1 MEKEKIDE
9 YNRNVE
15 NMIESYYGLGKV
27 VMGRTGLDDKT
38 IMSLMSL
45 DLLAFL
51 LYLCENGKPND
62 EEIRYI
68 QKYTEVD
75 MPPEYWSQMMTDLN
89 INVLSMNIPQTFDMF
104 IEFDNQLFRQG
115 EKRACSYLFLSIYQ
129 AVGVG
134 IEGADGIIREE
145 DLDKLKE
152 YISRLKMYYAEKY
165 IGNIPLE
172 VDPINPEVITI
183 LSSSGNNGQREL
195 FETQDI
201 VKKAAHYYDVRFM
214 GKTYK
219 VPEDAV
225 TFIKSR
231 EFVGKELIK
240 LINEASD
247 MIVRY
252 SDTEAPK
259 FFENFNSEINRYHT
273 IMLEA
278 CQDIIDDFISRDIYD
293 VSATDFADRLSGFKD
308 VQELGNKVVIKATN
322 AIQKLVDTKKAGV
335 DAAYRSAAST
345 ITGSGLHLFTSSFA
359 SLMVYSAVE
368 KQIMLLQAK
377 KADQRYEK
385 AVKKIQEAS
394 KDALNQICTS
404 ILINDFGMGLVD
416 IIEKFNNELMQ
427 NYLLE
432 LTMHGQFDVD
442 NIEGYSENRSNAI
455 LENLSK
461 VSDKKK
467 LLIQAYEA
475 SPFNIDVYEKMLEV
489 GYFDVDT
496 FKDAKQIFPVE
507 TLQEMVELYLN
518 KTTVP
523 IEKMDAYVAVLAD
536 YLNTDEG
543 TIVKKYFSK
552 SGKNLVIPFENIR
565 KICGDIHKFDRWIR
579 DNISSDMD
587 QISEL
592 SIEGAHGIAEKWISH
607 QVDDEKVQKLF
618 IAGVNP
624 FDTILQ
630 DDDGTSDYYNI
641 KKKYV
646 DLLAKSLGDYIS
658 EAKKRRKIYE
668 EAYQKYNVE
677 FDKQR
682 EKIEELQRCLAK
694 IGLFS
699 FSKKREIKEKI
710 AMEQA
715 KLNGIAEP
723 IEQKNAYYNMYK

>member
-38 IMSLMSL
+38 IMSLMNL

-201 VKKAAHYYDVRFM
+201 VKKAAYYYDVRFM

-273 IMLEA
+273 VMLEA

-368 KQIMLLQAK
+368 KQIMLSQAK

-394 KDALNQICTS
+394 KDALNHICTS

-710 AMEQA
+710 ATEQA

>member
-38 IMSLMSL
+38 IMSLMNL

-152 YISRLKMYYAEKY
+152 YISRLKMYYSEKY

-201 VKKAAHYYDVRFM
+201 VKKAAHYYGVRFM

-273 IMLEA
+273 VMLGA

-293 VSATDFADRLSGFKD
+293 VSVTDFADRLSGFKD
-308 VQELGNKVVIKATN
+308 VQELGNRVVIKATN
-322 AIQKLVDTKKAGV
+322 EIQKLVDTKKAGV

-368 KQIMLLQAK
+368 KQIMLSQAK

-416 IIEKFNNELMQ
+416 IIEKFNNEVMQ

-552 SGKNLVIPFENIR
+552 CGKNLVIPFENIR

-592 SIEGAHGIAEKWISH
+592 SVEGAHGIAEKWISH

-682 EKIEELQRCLAK
+682 EKIEELQRYLAK

>member
-9 YNRNVE
+9 YNRNVKT
-15 NMIESYYGLGKV
+15 MIESYYGLGKV

-38 IMSLMSL
+38 IMSLMNL

-62 EEIRYI
+62 DEIRYI

-75 MPPEYWSQMMTDLN
+75 IPPEYWSQMMTDLN
-89 INVLSMNIPQTFDMF
+89 INVLSMNIPQTFEMF

-115 EKRACSYLFLSIYQ
+115 EKRACGYLFLSIYQ

-145 DLDKLKE
+145 DLDKLKD

-259 FFENFNSEINRYHT
+259 FFENFNAEINRYHT
-273 IMLEA
+273 VMLEA

-293 VSATDFADRLSGFKD
+293 VSVTDLADRLSGFKD
-308 VQELGNKVVIKATN
+308 IQDLGNKVVIKATKE
-322 AIQKLVDTKKAGV
+322 IQKLVDEKNAGE

-345 ITGSGLHLFTSSFA
+345 ITGSGLHFFTSSFA

-368 KQIMLLQAK
+368 KQIMLSQAK

-385 AVKKIQEAS
+385 AVRKIQEAC
-394 KDALNQICTS
+394 KDALNQICTN

-432 LTMHGQFDVD
+432 LTMHGQFNVD

-455 LENLSK
+455 LENISK
-461 VSDKKK
+461 VTDKKK

-475 SPFNIDVYEKMLEV
+475 SPFNIDVYEKMLEL

-507 TLQEMVELYLN
+507 TLQEMIELYLD
-518 KTTVP
+518 KSSVQ

-536 YLNTDEG
+536 YLNTDEKA
-543 TIVKKYFSK
+543 IIKKYFSK
-552 SGKNLVIPFENIR
+552 YGKNLVMPFENIE
-565 KICGDIHKFDRWIR
+565 KICGDIHKFDLWIR
-579 DNISSDMD
+579 ENISSDME

-592 SIEGAHGIAEKWISH
+592 SVEDVHGIAEKWISH
-607 QVDDEKVQKLF
+607 QVDDEKIQKLF
-618 IAGVNP
+618 TAGVNP
-624 FDTILQ
+624 FDTIHQ
-630 DDDGTSDYYNI
+630 CDDSTSEYYNI

-646 DLLAKSLGDYIS
+646 DLLAKSLGNYIS
-658 EAKKRRKIYE
+658 EAKERRKIYE
-668 EAYQKYNVE
+668 EAYRKYNEE

-682 EKIEELQRCLAK
+682 GKIEELQRRLVQT
-694 IGLFS
+694 GLFS
-699 FSKKREIKEKI
+699 FSKKKEIKEEI
-710 AMEQA
+710 AREQT